1 MINGHAVNNFFVVKN
16 GRFGAIHFE
25 GSRNSEDDFCCT
37 ERSDLPIYDEI
48 PKPVCDVPCEYDY
61 FHSYTCGESVFF
73 NQQENVYLHVDSK
86 NTVIHFE
93 EMYIDEYSSSFWG
106 KKNNTLYLVSLDEIQ
121 YKEVFKG
128 FRFYALN
135 NAYQYVDFESKE
147 YLVNIEGKLTLM
159 KYSNPLPLLRQKKLC
174 FGNKVID
181 FEYYSKSF
189 IMSSKRIEYTA
200 KLLDIR
206 EKNGTFITLP
216 FAHTLEYVGGNRF
229 IANCE
234 DGKFGLCEVKYHG
247 QVESDCGVENI
258 YGWFPEFL
266 LEGYDFVVCLG
277 KGYYE
282 FEKEGATVVIYN
294 ANDGT
299 IRNAT

>member
-1 MINGHAVNNFFVVKN
+1 MNTHLLSG
-16 GRFGAIHFE
+16 GRKIILFILYHWM
-25 GSRNSEDDFCCT
+25 
-37 ERSDLPIYDEI
+37 
-48 PKPVCDVPCEYDY
+48 K
-61 FHSYTCGESVFF
+61 
-73 NQQENVYLHVDSK
+73 
-86 NTVIHFE
+86 
-93 EMYIDEYSSSFWG
+93 YSIKRYS
-106 KKNNTLYLVSLDEIQ
+106 
-121 YKEVFKG
+121 KG

-200 KLLDIR
+200 KLLGIR

-266 LEGYDFVVCLG
+266 M
-277 KGYYE
+277 
-282 FEKEGATVVIYN
+282 
-294 ANDGT
+294 
-299 IRNAT
+299 